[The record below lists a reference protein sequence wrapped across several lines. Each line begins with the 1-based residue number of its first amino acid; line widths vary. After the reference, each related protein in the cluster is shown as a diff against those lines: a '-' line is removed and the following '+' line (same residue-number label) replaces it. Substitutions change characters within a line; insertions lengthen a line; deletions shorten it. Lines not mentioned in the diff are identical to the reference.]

1 MALERGLAA
10 ELTDHLNYERG
21 ESSPSARPNTRKR
34 ECDQDRRPRRWGPS
48 RPVAPTVSGEFDSLG
63 PEFCAGGLQTDDQ
76 SPWSSRPV
84 SSAPGLEAPADLADR
99 RGCGTV
105 SLRSVATGLVVS
117 GRSVLTEGTGLTMD
131 EWASK
136 PWQTWRIR
144 PTSTKRG
151 FAIVSADDSFRSEP
165 LAVDVTDNA
174 GLGSFVQV
182 QRWRDVPSQH
192 FLLLRVREP

>member
-1 MALERGLAA
+1 MFMVNVTLGIPGIFMISGDPANVFRQLSGRSHPVAIVKRGAQGLSFDTG
-10 ELTDHLNYERG
+10 LTDYSG
-21 ESSPSARPNTRKR
+21 
-34 ECDQDRRPRRWGPS
+34 
-48 RPVAPTVSGEFDSLG
+48 APLTVWSLHC
-63 PEFCAGGLQTDDQ
+63 ENHQL
-76 SPWSSRPV
+76 WY
-84 SSAPGLEAPADLADR
+84 LDR
-99 RGCGTV
+99 RGRGTV

-151 FAIVSADDSFRSEP
+151 FAILSADDSFRSDP